1 MSSTAVSRAVQ
12 DVVMNVRVLGCS
24 GGVNQDVA
32 TTSFLIDD
40 DILIDAGSGVCYLSL
55 EEMLRIRHV
64 FITHSHLDHIAAI
77 PLLADTLY
85 DDLKR
90 SPLRVYALPAT
101 LKALKDHIFN
111 WVIWPDFT
119 ELPDKDNGVIS
130 LMAMHPGESVEVN
143 GRDIGMVK
151 VNHTVDGAAYIVS
164 KAGKNFAFSGDTTT
178 NDDFWQALNRL
189 DSIDM
194 LVVESAFSNEDANLA
209 ELSRHYCPMLLAEDL
224 NKLEHDVT
232 INISHLKPG
241 YEDVIMQQCR
251 EAAPGRVFNQLQSND
266 QFIL

>member
-1 MSSTAVSRAVQ
+1 
-12 DVVMNVRVLGCS
+12 MNVRVLGCS

-40 DILIDAGSGVCYLSL
+40 DILIDAGSGVCHLSL
-55 EEMLRIRHV
+55 QEMLRIRHV

-85 DDLKR
+85 DDLKQ

-119 ELPDKDNGVIS
+119 ELPDKDHGVIS
-130 LMAMHPGESVEVN
+130 LVPMQPGDIVELN
-143 GRDIGMVK
+143 GRDIDMVK

-178 NDDFWQALNRL
+178 NDDFWQALNKL
-189 DSIDM
+189 DSVDM
-194 LVVESAFSNEDANLA
+194 LVVESAFSDEDAKLA
-209 ELSRHYCPMLLAEDL
+209 DLARHYCPRLLAADL

-251 EAAPGRVFNQLQSND
+251 EASPARVFRQLKSND
-266 QFIL
+266 HFIL